1 MRKLSLKLKL
11 TLLYTVFM
19 ALLTCAALAIL
30 FSLSSQEVLSSVQ
43 VNLKKQVQESLED
56 LEGNGGR
63 LRVDSDFYAMEN
75 SVYLSVYSMDGTFLY
90 GRVPA
95 GFSGQPEFQN
105 DMLQTVRDGA
115 DRYYV
120 FDLFHQEKG

>member
-1 MRKLSLKLKL
+1 MKRWSIKAKL
-11 TLLYTVFM
+11 TALYAGFM
-19 ALLTCAALAIL
+19 VLLTCAALAIL

-75 SVYLSVYSMDGTFLY
+75 SVYLSVYSMDGMFLY

-95 GFSGQPEFQN
+95 GFNGQPGFQN
-105 DMLQTVRDGA
+105 DMLQTVRRQGRA
-115 DRYYV
+115 V
-120 FDLFHQEKG
+120 LCI